1 MRIAVDAMGGD
12 FAPSEII
19 PGCVKAVR
27 TYPSVEKIILVG
39 IEDQIKAQLKAC
51 DAVSEDRIEIF
62 HASEI
67 IGMGEAPAMALR
79 RKKDSSITR
88 AIELVK
94 NGEADA
100 VFSAGSTGAMVAG
113 SALKLRTLQGVSRP
127 TIATVLPT
135 QKHPVVLLDAGA
147 NPQCT
152 QEMLSQF
159 AVMGDV
165 YAREILGSSNPR
177 VGLLSIGG
185 EEAKGN
191 DLTKQTFKVLQASH
205 LNFVGN
211 VESEDMFAGDVD
223 VVVCDGFTGNIVL
236 KTSEAVAKAMK
247 AWLKDEFTSSF
258 SRKIGALLLK
268 PAFNAISER
277 TSSEAQ
283 GGAPLL
289 GVNGIVYIGHGSSSR
304 VAVCNAIRVVRD
316 SIQHDINHHIIDDLV
331 RLKKTQETV

>member
-12 FAPSEII
+12 FAPGEIV
-19 PGCVKAVR
+19 PGCVDAVR
-27 TYPSVEKIILVG
+27 KYPSVDKIILVG
-39 IEDQIKAQLKAC
+39 DETQITEHLRQC
-51 DAVSEDRIEIF
+51 GGNEDRIEVL
-62 HASEI
+62 HASEVI
-67 IGMGEAPAMALR
+67 EMGEAPAMALR
-79 RKKDSSITR
+79 RKKDSSISR

-94 NGEADA
+94 EGKADA

-113 SALKLRTLQGVSRP
+113 SSLKLRTLKGVDRP

-147 NPQCT
+147 NPECT
-152 QEMLSQF
+152 QKMLSQF

-165 YAREILGSSNPR
+165 YAREILGIPSPR

-191 DLTKQTFKVLQASH
+191 DLTKQTYKLLWAAH

-211 VESEDMFAGDVD
+211 IESHDMFAGDVD
-223 VVVCDGFTGNIVL
+223 VVVCDGFTGNVVL
-236 KTSEAVAKAMK
+236 KTGEAVARAMK
-247 AWLKDEFTSSF
+247 SWFKDEFTASW

-268 PAFNAISER
+268 PAFKTISEK
-277 TSSEAQ
+277 SNSESQ

-304 VAVCNAIRVVRD
+304 HAVCNAIRVIRD
-316 SIQHDINHHIIDDLV
+316 SVQHDINHHIIDDLA
-331 RLKKTQETV
+331 RLSRAREVL

>member
-1 MRIAVDAMGGD
+1 
-12 FAPSEII
+12 
-19 PGCVKAVR
+19 
-27 TYPSVEKIILVG
+27 VE
-39 IEDQIKAQLKAC
+39 AQLKAC
-51 DAVSEDRIEIF
+51 GGGRDKIEVV
-62 HASEI
+62 HASEVI
-67 IGMGEAPAMALR
+67 EMGEPPAMALR
-79 RKKDSSITR
+79 RKKDSSISR

-94 NGEADA
+94 EGKAEA

-113 SALKLRTLQGVSRP
+113 ATLKLRTLEGVDRP

-152 QEMLSQF
+152 QKMLAQF

-165 YAREILGSSNPR
+165 YAREILGIAKPK

-191 DLTKQTFKVLQASH
+191 ELTKQAFKVLQASH

-211 VESEDMFAGDVD
+211 VESHDVFAGELD
-223 VVVCDGFTGNIVL
+223 VVVCDGFTGNVVL
-236 KTSEAVAKAMK
+236 KTGEAVARAMK
-247 AWLKDEFTSSF
+247 TWLRDEFTATWT
-258 SRKIGALLLK
+258 RKLGALLLK
-268 PAFNAISER
+268 PAFKTISDK
-277 TSSEAQ
+277 SNSETQ

-304 VAVCNAIRVVRD
+304 LAVRNAMRVVRD
-316 SIQHDINHHIIDDLV
+316 SLRHDINHHIIDDIAKLDAT
-331 RLKKTQETV
+331 RESL